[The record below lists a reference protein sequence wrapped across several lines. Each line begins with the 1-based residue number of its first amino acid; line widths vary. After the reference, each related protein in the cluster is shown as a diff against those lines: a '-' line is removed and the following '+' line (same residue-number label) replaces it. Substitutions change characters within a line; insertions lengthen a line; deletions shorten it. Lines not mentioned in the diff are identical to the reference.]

1 MSSLGT
7 LVSRESRDPT
17 TVCSSW
23 RYAAPE
29 ILNERDRRD
38 AHHKKRSYTLAVD
51 IWSLGVTVFECV
63 YDLPSKN
70 ATGVS
75 WSQEIVKKLKK
86 DLQRNLDDLKQL
98 LWDTMVIMTPE
109 QRQPAQYCPLLTRIA
124 LRLRLQRLKPRVI
137 NDQWANTALQTTMA
151 QISQPLLPSLSLDDD
166 DDDDDSAENRR
177 YIRSDGPPPDSQASA
192 SSHESWLQDPLH
204 LLGGGS
210 DVAALGQGISEPRGR
225 ATQLEET
232 PRYTGFPDNEDFES
246 PSRETR
252 KRSTRQSKSSSSSG
266 RHRKRRGHS
275 FVAAK
280 SSAHRHYEDPEPEAL
295 HYHLERNNEDY
306 GPAPFEESNWT
317 EFGVSEDAPV
327 PTHTQDR
334 RGGE

>member
-1 MSSLGT
+1 MKFMRLPQLIFEYVRGGALENHDNISANEGCRFSVNCSRHLHVSTGTIRLLHIEISSQITSLSSIDTLATFMSSLGT

-151 QISQPLLPSLSLDDD
+151 QISQPWCSKMHTRLADSCRAFPWTTTTTTTTRRRTEGISDQTARLPILRHQRALTR
-166 DDDDDSAENRR
+166 AGCR
-177 YIRSDGPPPDSQASA
+177 IRSTCSVAGPTSQ
-192 SSHESWLQDPLH
+192 H
-204 LLGGGS
+204 
-210 DVAALGQGISEPRGR
+210 
-225 ATQLEET
+225 
-232 PRYTGFPDNEDFES
+232 
-246 PSRETR
+246 
-252 KRSTRQSKSSSSSG
+252 
-266 RHRKRRGHS
+266 
-275 FVAAK
+275 
-280 SSAHRHYEDPEPEAL
+280 
-295 HYHLERNNEDY
+295 
-306 GPAPFEESNWT
+306 
-317 EFGVSEDAPV
+317 
-327 PTHTQDR
+327 
-334 RGGE
+334 